1 METKKYYV
9 VIKQTVYEK
18 TLVEA
23 ESENEAIDK
32 VNNNVEAFDW
42 VVSSTDDFEISEVF
56 DA

>member
-9 VIKQTVYEK
+9 VIKQMVYEK